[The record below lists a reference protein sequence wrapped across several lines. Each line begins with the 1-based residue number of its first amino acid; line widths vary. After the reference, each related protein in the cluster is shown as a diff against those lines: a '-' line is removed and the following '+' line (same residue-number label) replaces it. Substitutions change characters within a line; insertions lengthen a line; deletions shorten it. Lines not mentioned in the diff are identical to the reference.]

1 MITLKAGIYQKMI
14 LATILILG
22 AVACFGRNTFKIDVN
37 GNEYIVGATNINDTF
52 ELVENNEHVKL
63 TPLIYASAYGNY
75 KLAKFSIEKGADIEA
90 KDNKGWTALIW
101 ASNKGNLEMVKLL
114 IEKGADIEAK
124 DNDGFTALMWA
135 SFNGHLEVVKYLL
148 ENGADVN
155 IKDKKGYTVLNYKI
169 TKDVRE
175 VLMKTKAK

>member
-90 KDNKGWTALIW
+90 KDNKGWTAL
-101 ASNKGNLEMVKLL
+101 
-114 IEKGADIEAK
+114 
-124 DNDGFTALMWA
+124 MWA
-135 SFNGHLEVVKYLL
+135 SY
-148 ENGADVN
+148 
-155 IKDKKGYTVLNYKI
+155 
-169 TKDVRE
+169 
-175 VLMKTKAK
+175 